1 VPGAAGGGSWFP
13 VTVPAGAGVSGAG
26 CWSSIDE
33 NRDVEQPLAI
43 SAASDT
49 ATRPVF
55 EKVIPTS
62 VGPGWG
68 DAVRAIS
75 PSTKMEKVAE
85 FQPDMVKIG
94 FSGQLLQFCRNRRV
108 TLEGPIMARLD
119 EARCRRQYPAR
130 PYAES
135 PALGTKT

>member
-1 VPGAAGGGSWFP
+1 
-13 VTVPAGAGVSGAG
+13 
-26 CWSSIDE
+26 SSIDE

-62 VGPGWG
+62 VGSGWG

-94 FSGQLLQFCRNRRV
+94 FSEQLLQFYRNRRV
-108 TLEGPIMARLD
+108 TLEGLVVARPE
-119 EARCRRQYPAR
+119 EAHRARQSPTH

-135 PALGTKT
+135 AALGTKR